1 MRSITRTAPAGGG
14 ANDLVARR
22 SYQRRRGSAERPED
36 FPLTANID
44 PTQAAARN
52 TGPLVK
58 APAPAGAGN
67 GPFGAALAK
76 AQSADGPLG
85 APVDAPA
92 PPAELADH
100 IAAAARAWEALS
112 QSGRHVS
119 FSQSPDGR
127 VAIELHDID
136 DDQTETLSGSSL
148 FDLIDRGGR
157 G

>member
-1 MRSITRTAPAGGG
+1 M
-14 ANDLVARR
+14 
-22 SYQRRRGSAERPED
+22 
-36 FPLTANID
+36 TANID

-67 GPFGAALAK
+67 GLFGAALAK
-76 AQSADGPLG
+76 ASSADAPLG
-85 APVDAPA
+85 GAAGAPA
-92 PPAELADH
+92 PPPELADH

-127 VAIELHDID
+127 VAIQLHDID
-136 DDQTETLSGSSL
+136 DDQTETLSGVGL
-148 FDLIDRGGR
+148 FDLIDGGGR

>member
-22 SYQRRRGSAERPED
+22 SCQRRRGVAERPED

-44 PTQAAARN
+44 PTQATRH
-52 TGPLVK
+52 TGPLVR
-58 APAPAGAGN
+58 APVPAGAGN
-67 GPFGAALAK
+67 GLFGAALAK

-85 APVDAPA
+85 AAVDGPA

-127 VAIELHDID
+127 VSIELHDID
-136 DDQTETLSGSSL
+136 DDQNETLSGSGL